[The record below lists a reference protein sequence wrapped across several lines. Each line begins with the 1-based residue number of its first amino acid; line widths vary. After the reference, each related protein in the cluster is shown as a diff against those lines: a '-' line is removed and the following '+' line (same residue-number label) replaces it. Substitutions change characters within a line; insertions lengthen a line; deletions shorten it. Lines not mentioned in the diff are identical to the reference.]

1 MIRNT
6 NTLLKL
12 ICIQVVKRS
21 SIFHIYL
28 NQRFPCFAKSRA
40 LWLVNCFLKESKG
53 MPFRFNRT
61 LELSNSVK
69 IQIRLNISPKTLLF
83 LIINPIFKKKMDNL
97 SSVQK
102 IVSKQMILYTRKYHF
117 LQHFN
122 YFICYDE
129 MD

>member
-1 MIRNT
+1 
-6 NTLLKL
+6 
-12 ICIQVVKRS
+12 
-21 SIFHIYL
+21 
-28 NQRFPCFAKSRA
+28 
-40 LWLVNCFLKESKG
+40 

-61 LELSNSVK
+61 LELSNAVK

-83 LIINPIFKKKMDNL
+83 LRINPIFKKKMDNL

-117 LQHFN
+117 QQHFN